1 MIVNW
6 YTTEDATVAVSEMLI
21 RLIFLRLFSLV
32 LYDFF
37 SPSPLKPCGYFI
49 CLKMK

>member
-21 RLIFLRLFSLV
+21 RLIFLRLFSLL
-32 LYDFF
+32 LYDLF
-37 SPSPLKPCGYFI
+37 SQPHLLSLAVILPD
-49 CLKMK
+49 